1 MVTYLINSK
10 SVDELNYHNTPKLCI
25 LCGQIISDTSSEYDS
40 HYQSVFKGVRYMF
53 TINMIKPYELRV
65 VV

>member
-10 SVDELNYHNTPKLCI
+10 SVDELNYHNTQKLCI

-53 TINMIKPYELRV
+53 TIKPYELRV